1 MKTIRIL
8 YLAAL
13 ALIVGACSNDN
24 ELVPQQPEKSEG
36 IPFTATIGIDNDGAL
51 TRAIAENSEK
61 LTPTWEVGDE
71 VALIH
76 NGVKD
81 VVTVSDVDSYGFAAV
96 TGKLTGSPASGDAV
110 TVIYPASA
118 ADGTT
123 GNVKEDLLYAAG
135 QLGTLDDIAAKY
147 DVRRA
152 NTKLK
157 VDGGT
162 ATFQAAQFSLANQFC
177 IFKLTVNCFDTDAPE
192 LSVNSLC
199 IRDAD
204 GNRLAVVT
212 PSSGMHEVYV
222 ALPTTSNTLKF
233 YAQCGSKTYYNMS
246 TTKVALEKK
255 YYKSTI
261 TLATLGDVMLA
272 TGKCA
277 KAGTSG
283 AVAMLS
289 LLPYSTEATKPA
301 SRAFALEDASSTP
314 TKYYL
319 ADDNVEA
326 WAATHT
332 VTGGTWAV
340 PTALEWL
347 YSFENFG
354 GSDQGW
360 QNPDVTHDVSEWTA
374 DVKFTYGSFKAA
386 MTAAGSVDFKNDYW
400 TCTSYLGYNGALK
413 YKYMFDICFF
423 RSIDI
428 EVNTDDKQY
437 YTRAILQ
444 F

>member
-24 ELVPQQPEKSEG
+24 ELVPEQPAEPQG

-123 GNVKEDLLYAAG
+123 GNVKEDLLYSAG

-192 LSVNSLC
+192 LYVNSLC

-289 LLPYSTEATKPA
+289 LLPYSTEATKPD

-340 PTALEWL
+340 PAALEWL

-354 GSDQGW
+354 GSNQGW
-360 QNPDVTHDVSEWTA
+360 NNPDVPYNVSKWEA
-374 DVKFTYGSFKAA
+374 DVKFTSGGFRTA
-386 MTAAGSVDFKNDYW
+386 MTAAGSDDFNNIYW
-400 TCTSYLGYNGALK
+400 TSTGYLGYK
-413 YKYMFDICFF
+413 EWQVYVYMFDSQFF
-423 RSIDI
+423 RMID
-428 EVNTDDKQY
+428 TTTSADSKQY

>member
-24 ELVPQQPEKSEG
+24 ELVPEQPAEPQG
-36 IPFTATIGIDNDGAL
+36 IPFFATIGIDNDGAL
-51 TRAIAENSEK
+51 TRAIAENSEE

-81 VVTVSDVDSYGFAAV
+81 VVTVSDVDGSGNAAV
-96 TGKLTGSPASGDAV
+96 TGTLTGSPATGDAV

-118 ADGTT
+118 ADGAT

-147 DVRRA
+147 DVRRGTSA
-152 NTKLK
+152 LI

-162 ATFQAAQFSLANQFC
+162 ATFRGAQFSLANQFC

-277 KAGTSG
+277 KAGTTG

-289 LLPYSTEATKPA
+289 RLPYTTGASKPA
-301 SRAFALEDASSTP
+301 TRAFALEDASSTA
-314 TKYYL
+314 TEYHL

-326 WAATHT
+326 WAASHS

-340 PTALEWL
+340 PTALDWL
-347 YSFENFG
+347 YSFESFG
-354 GSDQGW
+354 GSNDGYV
-360 QNPDVTHDVSEWTA
+360 NPDVVHNISKWGSDHN
-374 DVKFTYGSFKAA
+374 FTSGTFRGA
-386 MTAAGSVDFKNDYW
+386 MTAAGGDALQNIYW
-400 TCTSYLGYNGALK
+400 TCTGYLDYDMDHI
-413 YKYMFDICFF
+413 YVYMFDSHIF
-423 RSIDI
+423 RTMDI
-428 EVNTDDKQY
+428 TTGSKQY
-437 YTRAILQ
+437 YTRAILK